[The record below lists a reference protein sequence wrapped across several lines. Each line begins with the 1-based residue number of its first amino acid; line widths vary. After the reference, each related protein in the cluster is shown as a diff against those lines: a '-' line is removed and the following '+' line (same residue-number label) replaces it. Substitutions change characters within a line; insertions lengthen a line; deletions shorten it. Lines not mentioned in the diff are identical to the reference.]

1 VLPLF
6 FQPLPPDRPM
16 PPCLSWLL
24 DLSRWR
30 WVPLPL
36 VLLLNG
42 CSYYAQLLNG
52 QVDLLARREPI
63 SELLA
68 KPDLDPQLRQ
78 RLLLA
83 EDARSFASR
92 QLALPDNQSYRLYA
106 DLGRPYV
113 VWNLF
118 ATPEFSLEAQTH
130 CFPIAG
136 CVAYRGFYEQNRA
149 RGAAALLKQEG
160 LDTYVAGIEAYSTL
174 GWFADPLL
182 NTMLRWD
189 DQRWVSVIFHE
200 LAHQQFYLPGD
211 TAFNESYASFV
222 ETEGLRQWRAAK
234 GLKAAENGA
243 RERQREQFSSL
254 VLASRERLQSLY
266 TSGQTKAQ
274 MRVGKAAEFER
285 LRGEYQVLRSS
296 QWAGDGRYDAWM
308 YGPLNNAKL
317 LPFGLYDQWQPAFA
331 ALFVEVN
338 GDWPR
343 FYAAVKALGE
353 LPDDQRQKRLAQLQ
367 RGRTDQAALESKP

>member
-1 VLPLF
+1 ML
-6 FQPLPPDRPM
+6 
-16 PPCLSWLL
+16 PCLSWLL
-24 DLSRWR
+24 DLPRWR
-30 WVPLPL
+30 WVPLLL

-42 CSYYAQLLNG
+42 CSYYTQLLTG
-52 QVDLLARREPI
+52 QVDLLSRREPI
-63 SELLA
+63 SDLLA
-68 KPDLDPQLRQ
+68 KPDLDPGLRQ
-78 RLLLA
+78 RLQLA
-83 EDARSFASR
+83 QEARRFASA

-113 VWNLF
+113 VWNVF
-118 ATPEFSLEAQTH
+118 ATPEFSLDPQTH

-136 CVAYRGFYEQNRA
+136 CVAYRGFYDQNRA
-149 RGAAALLKQEG
+149 RGAAALMKQDG

-189 DQRWVSVIFHE
+189 DQRWVAVIFHE

-222 ETEGLRQWRAAK
+222 ETEGLRQWREAR
-234 GLKAAENGA
+234 GLKALEDGA
-243 RERQREQFSSL
+243 REKQREQFSAL

-266 TSGQTKAQ
+266 ASGKPEAQ
-274 MRVGKAAEFER
+274 MRVEKAAEFER
-285 LRGEYQVLRSS
+285 LRRDYLALRTTA
-296 QWAGDGRYDAWM
+296 WAGDGRYDAWM
-308 YGPLNNAKL
+308 FGPLNNAKL

-331 ALFVEVN
+331 ALFKQAH

-343 FYAAVKALGE
+343 FYAEVKRLGE
-353 LPDDQRQKRLAQLQ
+353 LPDNERQARLAQLQ
-367 RGRTDQAALESKP
+367 REGR